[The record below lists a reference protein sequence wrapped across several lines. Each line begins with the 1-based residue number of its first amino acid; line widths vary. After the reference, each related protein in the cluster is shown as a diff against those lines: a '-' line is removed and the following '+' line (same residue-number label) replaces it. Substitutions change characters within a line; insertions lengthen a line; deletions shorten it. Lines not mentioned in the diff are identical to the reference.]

1 MRSAHRTLL
10 RGLMGSLALLLHC
23 QCANLVTAPESA
35 RQPWRAS
42 GRVLMI
48 GDSLSVGAFGDAMET
63 FLQQKQG
70 SRKVYVYASCGSSV
84 QHWLAGHKA
93 FVTTCGYRETRPG
106 VRILE
111 KHRNGRRPPAKTT
124 PKIEAL
130 LQKIRPEVVIVQL
143 GTNHFDDFKQEGS
156 KAMKEQR
163 SFFEGF
169 ARALTESPAR
179 PQRIIWVAP
188 PDCSKFSSAIE
199 RTVESLIRET
209 CRRHRIIV
217 VRSRAL
223 TRYHD
228 GAGDGVHYDDAS
240 AKQWAADVI
249 KAINPFF

>member
-106 VRILE
+106 VKILE

-143 GTNHFDDFKQEGS
+143 GTNH
-156 KAMKEQR
+156 
-163 SFFEGF
+163 F